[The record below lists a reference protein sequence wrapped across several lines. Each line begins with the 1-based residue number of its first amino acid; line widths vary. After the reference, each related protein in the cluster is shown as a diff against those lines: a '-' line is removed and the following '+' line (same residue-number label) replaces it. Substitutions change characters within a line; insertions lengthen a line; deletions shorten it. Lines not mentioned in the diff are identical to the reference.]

1 MDNLYQSLEERYGL
15 PSGTLSA
22 VQDTESGGNDMAISP
37 KGAKG
42 RFQFMPETAKAY
54 GVDVNDP
61 ISSAYGA
68 AQYLSD
74 LVKQYGSVQAALAHY
89 NGGTK
94 AGEAVLQGAEPPAT
108 ETKNYLTKVNSKLTV
123 PQDLEFTP
131 LSADVKTNEIPSDL
145 EFTPITETTATKE
158 PNKFEKMSFGQQS
171 LEGLQ
176 KRFRDLSL
184 GAKQLVD
191 MPVKEIA
198 KEYPEATAALDKFGA
213 QFGLPSAKESIEQ
226 TPKEIL
232 KEREEYA
239 PLMKTAGGVTGYLA
253 GDIGTSLAGGLALK
267 GGGLALKELN
277 AIRAGEALLNPS
289 TYKAAAGLGAA
300 QGALQPTL
308 PEENKAFNTAAGAT
322 MGMLG
327 LNAVNALGR
336 VAQPIKDTLGDI
348 GKQSVDI
355 LKKAG
360 VPLNAAQTTGSAL
373 LERVKESLNDNPFT
387 AGAQNLFTSTQN
399 KAFTKAIAK
408 TMGEDTT
415 EITPE
420 VISKAQTRIGNLYD
434 SIANK
439 INIKA
444 DDKFLNNLSSLDE
457 EAKNVLNDSQ
467 YGIVDK
473 NIKNIIDKAS
483 KEGNQISGPQYQAI
497 KRTLDKLSGSADK
510 DVASYARD
518 LKDVL
523 NKGLSD
529 SAEAAGNKEL
539 VAQLKEANKQ
549 WGNMR
554 KIEDIALKNV
564 EGGVSPSLL
573 YNSLT
578 TKGKRNAFYA
588 EDPELAKLAAAGK
601 MILPNRLPNSGTVAR
616 LTTQYAPAAIT
627 GAAYGL
633 YKGDLESAAE
643 AAGLVYAL
651 PKGLQTIINN
661 PAAAMYLEQGLKPGI
676 RRTMLELPKR
686 IQAQRIPISEFNA
699 YLQSV
704 PQARKQ

>member
-15 PSGTLSA
+15 PSGILSA
-22 VQDTESGGNDMAISP
+22 VQDTESGGDDTAISP

-42 RFQFMPETAKAY
+42 KFQFMPETAKAY

-61 ISSAYGA
+61 ISSAHGA

-94 AGEAVLQGAEPPAT
+94 AGEAVSQGAEPPAT

-131 LSADVKTNEIPSDL
+131 LSADFKTNEIPTDL
-145 EFTPITETTATKE
+145 EFTPITETTAAKK

-176 KRFRDLSL
+176 KRFRDL
-184 GAKQLVD
+184 GHGTKQLLD

-198 KEYPEATAALDKFGA
+198 KEYPETIAALDKFGA

-267 GGGLALKELN
+267 GLG
-277 AIRAGEALLNPS
+277 AIGAGEALLNPT

-327 LNAVNALGR
+327 LGAVNALGR
-336 VAQPIKDTLGDI
+336 VAQPVKNALGDI

-360 VPLNAAQTTGSAL
+360 VPLDAAQTTGSAL
-373 LERVKESLNDNPFT
+373 LGRIKAALNDNPLT
-387 AGAQNLFTSTQN
+387 AGAENLFTSNQKLAYN
-399 KAFTKAIAK
+399 RAIAK
-408 TMGEDTT
+408 TMGEDASQ
-415 EITPE
+415 ITPA
-420 VISKAQTRIGNLYD
+420 VISQAKERIGNVYD

-497 KRTLDKLSGSADK
+497 KRTLDKLSGSADS
-510 DVASYARD
+510 DVAS
-518 LKDVL
+518 
-523 NKGLSD
+523 
-529 SAEAAGNKEL
+529 
-539 VAQLKEANKQ
+539 
-549 WGNMR
+549 
-554 KIEDIALKNV
+554 
-564 EGGVSPSLL
+564 VS
-573 YNSLT
+573 YTHLT
-578 TKGKRNAFYA
+578 
-588 EDPELAKLAAAGK
+588 
-601 MILPNRLPNSGTVAR
+601 LPT
-616 LTTQYAPAAIT
+616 
-627 GAAYGL
+627 
-633 YKGDLESAAE
+633 
-643 AAGLVYAL
+643 
-651 PKGLQTIINN
+651 
-661 PAAAMYLEQGLKPGI
+661 
-676 RRTMLELPKR
+676 KR
-686 IQAQRIPISEFNA
+686 I
-699 YLQSV
+699 V
-704 PQARKQ
+704 

>member
-15 PSGTLSA
+15 PAGTLSA

-61 ISSAYGA
+61 VSSAHGA

-94 AGEAVLQGAEPPAT
+94 AGEAVSQGAEPPAT

-131 LSADVKTNEIPSDL
+131 LSADVRTDEIPSDL
-145 EFTPITETTATKE
+145 EFIPITETTATKE
-158 PNKFEKMSFGQQS
+158 PNKFEKMSFGKQS
-171 LEGLQ
+171 LEGL
-176 KRFRDLSL
+176 KKSFRDLSL

-198 KEYPEATAALDKFGA
+198 KKYPEATAALDKFGA
-213 QFGLPSAKESIEQ
+213 QFGLPNAKESIEK

-239 PLMKTAGGVTGYLA
+239 PLMKTAGGITGHIG

-267 GGGLALKELN
+267 GLG
-277 AIRAGEALLNPS
+277 AIGAGEALLNPT

-327 LNAVNALGR
+327 LGAVNTLGR
-336 VAQPIKDTLGDI
+336 VAQPVKDTLGKI
-348 GKQSVDI
+348 GQESINI

-360 VPLNAAQTTGSAL
+360 VPLDAAQTTGSAL
-373 LERVKESLNDNPFT
+373 LERVKASLNDNPLT

-420 VISKAQTRIGNLYD
+420 VISQAKERIGNVYD

-444 DDKFLNNLSSLDE
+444 NDKFLNNLSLLDE

-467 YGIVDK
+467 YGIIDK

-483 KEGNQISGPQYQAI
+483 KEGNQISGQQYQTI
-497 KRTLDKLSGSADK
+497 KRTLDKLSGSSDS

-523 NKGLSD
+523 HKGLSD
-529 SAEAAGNKEL
+529 SAEASGNKEL

-549 WGNMR
+549 YGNMR
-554 KIEDIALKNV
+554 KIEDIALKNP
-564 EGGVSPSLL
+564 EGEISPSLL

-578 TKGKRNAFYA
+578 TKAKRNAFYA

-601 MILPNRLPNSGTVAR
+601 TILPNRLPNSGTVAR
-616 LTTQYAPAAIT
+616 LTAQYAPAAIT

-633 YKGDLESAAE
+633 YKGDLGSAAE
-643 AAGLVYAL
+643 GAALGYAL
-651 PKGLQTIINN
+651 PKALQQIINN
-661 PAAAMYLEQGLKPGI
+661 PAAAMYLEQGLKPGAL
-676 RRTMLELPKR
+676 RTMLELPKR
-686 IQAQRIPISEFNA
+686 VQAQRIPISEFNA

>member
-15 PSGTLSA
+15 PAGTLSA

-61 ISSAYGA
+61 VSSAHGA

-94 AGEAVLQGAEPPAT
+94 AGEAVSQGAEPPAT

-123 PQDLEFTP
+123 PQDLEWTP
-131 LSADVKTNEIPSDL
+131 LSADVKTDEIPSDL
-145 EFTPITETTATKE
+145 EFTPITETTSTKE
-158 PNKFEKMSFGQQS
+158 SNKFEKMSFGKQS
-171 LEGLQ
+171 LEGL
-176 KRFRDLSL
+176 KKSFRDLSL

-198 KEYPEATAALDKFGA
+198 EKYPEATAALDRFGA
-213 QFGLPSAKESIEQ
+213 QFGLPNAKESIEK

-239 PLMKTAGGVTGYLA
+239 PLMKTAGGITGHIG

-267 GGGLALKELN
+267 GLG
-277 AIRAGEALLNPS
+277 AIGAGEALLNPT

-327 LNAVNALGR
+327 LGAVNALGR
-336 VAQPIKDTLGDI
+336 VAQPVKDALGDI

-360 VPLNAAQTTGSAL
+360 VPLDAAQTTGSAL
-373 LERVKESLNDNPFT
+373 LGRIKAALNDNPLT
-387 AGAQNLFTSTQN
+387 AGAENLFTSNQKLAYN
-399 KAFTKAIAK
+399 RAIAK
-408 TMGEDTT
+408 TMGEDASQ
-415 EITPE
+415 ITPA
-420 VISKAQTRIGNLYD
+420 VISQAKERIGNVYD

-497 KRTLDKLSGSADK
+497 KRTLDKLSGSADS

-518 LKDVL
+518 LKDLL

-529 SAEAAGNKEL
+529 SAEASGNKEL
-539 VAQLKEANKQ
+539 VIQLKEANKQ

-554 KIEDIALKNV
+554 KIEDIALKDP
-564 EGGVSPSLL
+564 EGNISPSLL
-573 YNSLT
+573 YNSLA
-578 TKGKRNAFYA
+578 TKAKRNAFYA
-588 EDPELAKLAAAGK
+588 EDPELAQLAAAGK
-601 MILPNRLPNSGTVAR
+601 MILPSKVPNSGTVAR
-616 LTTQYAPAAIT
+616 IAAQVAPAAVT
-627 GAAYGL
+627 GAAYGA
-633 YKGDLESAAE
+633 YKGDWGSAAE
-643 AAGLVYAL
+643 GAALGYAL
-651 PKGLQTIINN
+651 PKAMQTIINN
-661 PAAAMYLEQGLKPGI
+661 PAAAMYLEKGLPQGTL
-676 RRTMLELPKR
+676 RTMLELPKR

>member
-15 PSGTLSA
+15 PAGTLSA

-61 ISSAYGA
+61 VSSAHGA

-94 AGEAVLQGAEPPAT
+94 AGEAVSQGAEPPAT

-123 PQDLEFTP
+123 PQDLEFMP
-131 LSADVKTNEIPSDL
+131 LSADVRTDEIPSDL
-145 EFTPITETTATKE
+145 EFIPITETTATKE
-158 PNKFEKMSFGQQS
+158 PNKFEKMSFGKQS
-171 LEGLQ
+171 LEGL
-176 KRFRDLSL
+176 KKSFRDLSL

-198 KEYPEATAALDKFGA
+198 EKYPEATAALDKFGA
-213 QFGLPSAKESIEQ
+213 QFGLPNAKESIEK

-239 PLMKTAGGVTGYLA
+239 PLMKTAGGITGHIG

-267 GGGLALKELN
+267 GLG
-277 AIRAGEALLNPS
+277 AIGAGEALLNPT

-327 LNAVNALGR
+327 LGAVNTLGR
-336 VAQPIKDTLGDI
+336 VAQPVKDTLGKI
-348 GKQSVDI
+348 GQESINI

-360 VPLNAAQTTGSAL
+360 VPLDAAQTTGSAL
-373 LERVKESLNDNPFT
+373 LERVKASLNDNPLT

-420 VISKAQTRIGNLYD
+420 VISQAKERIGNVYD

-444 DDKFLNNLSSLDE
+444 DDKFLNNLSLLDE

-467 YGIVDK
+467 YGIIDK

-483 KEGNQISGPQYQAI
+483 KEGNQISGQQYQTI
-497 KRTLDKLSGSADK
+497 KRTLDKLSGSSDS

-523 NKGLSD
+523 HKGLSD
-529 SAEAAGNKEL
+529 SAEASGNKEL
-539 VAQLKEANKQ
+539 VVQLKEANKQ
-549 WGNMR
+549 YGNMR
-554 KIEDIALKNV
+554 KIEDIALKNP
-564 EGGVSPSLL
+564 EGEISPSLL

-578 TKGKRNAFYA
+578 TKAKRNAFYA

-601 MILPNRLPNSGTVAR
+601 TILPNRLPNSGTVAR
-616 LTTQYAPAAIT
+616 LTAQYAPAAIT

-633 YKGDLESAAE
+633 YKGDLGSAAE
-643 AAGLVYAL
+643 GAALGYAL
-651 PKGLQTIINN
+651 PKALQQIINN
-661 PAAAMYLEQGLKPGI
+661 PAAAMYLEQGLKPGAL
-676 RRTMLELPKR
+676 RTMLELPKR
-686 IQAQRIPISEFNA
+686 VQAQRIPISEFNA